1 MRYIT
6 VSEND
11 KEIVVKTEKGEK
23 ITLKFASEENFEA
36 EDRIT
41 ENLMLVYESRIG
53 NNLTKT

>member
-11 KEIVVKTEKGEK
+11 EEIVVKTEEGEK
-23 ITLKFASEENFEA
+23 ITLKFASEENFET
-36 EDRIT
+36 EDLIT
-41 ENLMLVYESRIG
+41 ENLMFAYESRIG

>member
-11 KEIVVKTEKGEK
+11 EEIVVKTEKGEK
-23 ITLKFASEENFEA
+23 IILRFASEENFEA
-36 EDRIT
+36 EDLIT
-41 ENLMLVYESRIG
+41 ENLMLAYENRIG